1 LWRRRYF
8 CFEIRRFRSHN
19 LRSILTGR
27 AVLPR
32 RRDYFGLRS
41 NAALPILV
49 FYMKRTHHCNE
60 LRPAH
65 IGQTVTLSGWVHSRR
80 DLGGLIFIDI
90 RDREGRTQTV
100 FDPSDL
106 TPELF
111 VQAAALRSECV
122 VSITGKVRHRPDGT
136 NNAKIPTGEVE
147 VGVTALEVLNMA
159 EVLPFPVDD
168 PEIASKVNEELRLK
182 YRYLDLRR
190 PEMARNLKV
199 RSKVAI
205 ATRSYMD
212 EQGFLE
218 VETPTLFK
226 STPEGAREF
235 LVPNRREPGTFYAL
249 PQSPQQFKQ
258 ILMVAG
264 VEKYF
269 QLARCYRDEDLRAD
283 RQPEF
288 TQIDLEMSFIDRE
301 DIYTLIEGLLK
312 RVWKIA
318 LNIDVSTPFQR
329 ITFEEALNRYGIDKP
344 DTRFAMELA
353 DMTEDFR
360 ASTFKVFS
368 GTIANGGVVKALNA
382 KGMAGATQGQ
392 IETMTEYAKSFGAK
406 GLAFIKVENGEWKS
420 PIVKFFSE
428 AEKAALTSKLKI
440 EEGDLILFAADQWL
454 NACEI
459 LGKIRLYCADV
470 LKGQGKLVIPADQF
484 NFLWVI
490 EFPLLGF
497 DREQNRWYSSHHP
510 FTAPVTEDI
519 PLLKTDPKKVR
530 GQHYDVV
537 VNGVELGGGS
547 IRIHQPDVQ
556 KTIFEELLAI
566 PPEETKLR
574 FGYMLDAFKYG
585 APPHGGIALGFDRLI
600 AILCGTPSIR
610 DVIAFPKTAKGTCLM
625 TDSPSQVSS
634 KQLRELYLEV
644 KTQKKDAPPAP
655 PKT

>member
-1 LWRRRYF
+1 
-8 CFEIRRFRSHN
+8 
-19 LRSILTGR
+19 
-27 AVLPR
+27 
-32 RRDYFGLRS
+32 
-41 NAALPILV
+41 
-49 FYMKRTHHCNE
+49 MKRTHHCNE

-111 VQAAALRSECV
+111 AQAAALRSECV
-122 VSITGKVRHRPDGT
+122 VSITGKVRQRPAGT

-168 PEIASKVNEELRLK
+168 PEIANKVNEELRLK

-190 PEMARNLKV
+190 PEMARNLKL

-288 TQIDLEMSFIDRE
+288 TQVDIEMSFIERE
-301 DIYTLIEGLLK
+301 DIYNLIEGLLK
-312 RVWKIA
+312 RIWKTA
-318 LNIDVSTPFQR
+318 LNIDVPTPFKR
-329 ITFEEALNRYGIDKP
+329 ISFEEALNRFGIDKP
-344 DTRFAMELA
+344 DTRFGMELA
-353 DMTEDFR
+353 DFTEEFK

-368 GTIANGGVVKALNA
+368 GAIASGGVVKALNA

-420 PIVKFFSE
+420 PIVKFFSD
-428 AEKAALTSKLKI
+428 AEKTALTSKLKI

-470 LKGQGKLVIPADQF
+470 LKGQGKLVISADQF

-510 FTAPVTEDI
+510 FTAPVHGRHSACSRPI
-519 PLLKTDPKKVR
+519 RKKSAA
-530 GQHYDVV
+530 
-537 VNGVELGGGS
+537 S
-547 IRIHQPDVQ
+547 ITTWSSTAWNSAAARSVSISP
-556 KTIFEELLAI
+556 TCR
-566 PPEETKLR
+566 KLFSRNCSR
-574 FGYMLDAFKYG
+574 F
-585 APPHGGIALGFDRLI
+585 RR
-600 AILCGTPSIR
+600 TW
-610 DVIAFPKTAKGTCLM
+610 
-625 TDSPSQVSS
+625 
-634 KQLRELYLEV
+634 
-644 KTQKKDAPPAP
+644 
-655 PKT
+655 

>member
-1 LWRRRYF
+1 
-8 CFEIRRFRSHN
+8 
-19 LRSILTGR
+19 
-27 AVLPR
+27 
-32 RRDYFGLRS
+32 
-41 NAALPILV
+41 
-49 FYMKRTHHCNE
+49 MKRTHHCNE
-60 LRPAH
+60 LRPTH

-100 FDPSDL
+100 FDPSDW
-106 TPELF
+106 TKELF
-111 VQAAALRSECV
+111 EQAATLRSECV
-122 VSITGKVRHRPDGT
+122 VSITGKVRQRPAGT
-136 NNAKIPTGEVE
+136 NNAKIPTGAVE
-147 VGVTALEVLNMA
+147 VMAQSFEVLNMA

-168 PEIASKVNEELRLK
+168 PEVANKVNEELRLQ

-190 PEMARNLKV
+190 PEMARNLRT
-199 RSKVAI
+199 RSKVATAI
-205 ATRSYMD
+205 RMFMD

-288 TQIDLEMSFIDRE
+288 TQVDIEMSFIERE
-301 DIYTLIEGLLK
+301 DIYALIESLLK
-312 RVWKIA
+312 RVWKTA
-318 LNIDVSTPFQR
+318 LNVDVPTPFKR
-329 ITFEEALNRYGIDKP
+329 ISFEEALNRYGIDKP
-344 DTRFAMELA
+344 DTRFGMELV
-353 DMTEDFR
+353 DFTEEFK

-368 GTIANGGVVKALNA
+368 GAIANGGVVKALNA

-406 GLAFIKVENGEWKS
+406 GLAYIKVENGEWKS
-420 PIVKFFSE
+420 PIVKFFTE
-428 AEKAALTSKLKI
+428 AEKSALVAKLGI
-440 EEGDLILFAADQWL
+440 QEGDLILFAADQWL

-459 LGKIRLYCADV
+459 LGKIRLYCAEV
-470 LKGQGKLVIPADQF
+470 LKGQGKLVIPADRF
-484 NFLWVI
+484 DFLWVI

-497 DREQNRWYSSHHP
+497 DREMNRWYSSHHP
-510 FTAPVTEDI
+510 FTAPVEDDI

-530 GQHYDVV
+530 GQHYDIV

-556 KTIFEELLAI
+556 KTIFEEILQI
-566 PPEETKLR
+566 PPDETQLR
-574 FGYMLDAFKYG
+574 FGYMLEAFKYG

-610 DVIAFPKTAKGTCLM
+610 DVIAFPKTAKGVCLM
-625 TDSPSQVSS
+625 TDSPSHVTAR
-634 KQLRELYLEV
+634 QLRDLHIEV
-644 KTQKKDAPPAP
+644 KAAPKKE
-655 PKT
+655 

>member
-1 LWRRRYF
+1 
-8 CFEIRRFRSHN
+8 
-19 LRSILTGR
+19 
-27 AVLPR
+27 
-32 RRDYFGLRS
+32 
-41 NAALPILV
+41 
-49 FYMKRTHHCNE
+49 MKRTHHCNE

-111 VQAAALRSECV
+111 AQAASLRSECV
-122 VSITGKVRHRPDGT
+122 VSLTGKVRHRPEGT

-168 PEIASKVNEELRLK
+168 PEIANKVNEELRLQ

-205 ATRSYMD
+205 AARSFMD

-288 TQIDLEMSFIDRE
+288 TQVDIEMSFIDRE
-301 DIYTLIEGLLK
+301 DIYSLIEGLLK
-312 RVWKIA
+312 RVWKTA
-318 LNIDVSTPFQR
+318 LNLDVPTPFKR
-329 ITFEEALNRYGIDKP
+329 ISFEEALNRYGIDKP
-344 DTRFAMELA
+344 DTRFAMELV

-382 KGMAGATQGQ
+382 KGLAGATQGQ

-420 PIVKFFSE
+420 PIVKFFSD
-428 AEKAALTSKLKI
+428 AEKTALTTKLKI

-470 LKGQGKLVIPADQF
+470 LKSQGKLTIDPHQF
-484 NFLWVI
+484 NFLWVV

-497 DREQNRWYSSHHP
+497 DRENNRWYSSHHP
-510 FTAPVTEDI
+510 FTAPVAEDI
-519 PLLKTDPKKVR
+519 ALLKTDPKKVR
-530 GQHYDVV
+530 GQHYDIV

-566 PPEETKLR
+566 PPDMVKAR
-574 FGYMLDAFKYG
+574 FGYMLEAFRYG

-600 AILCGTPSIR
+600 AILCGVTSIR
-610 DVIAFPKTAKGTCLM
+610 DVIAFPKTAKGTDLM
-625 TDSPSQVSS
+625 TDSPSTVEP
-634 KQLRELYLEV
+634 KQLRDLYLEV
-644 KTQKKDAPPAP
+644 KVKPAAPTPVPAKP
-655 PKT
+655 

>member
-1 LWRRRYF
+1 
-8 CFEIRRFRSHN
+8 
-19 LRSILTGR
+19 
-27 AVLPR
+27 
-32 RRDYFGLRS
+32 
-41 NAALPILV
+41 
-49 FYMKRTHHCNE
+49 MKRTHHCNE

-106 TPELF
+106 TKELF
-111 VQAAALRSECV
+111 ERAASLRSECV
-122 VSITGKVRHRPDGT
+122 VSITGKVRARPAGT
-136 NNAKIPTGEVE
+136 NNIKIPTGEVE
-147 VGVTALEVLNMA
+147 VGVSALEVLNMA

-168 PEIASKVNEELRLK
+168 PEIANKVNEELRLK

-301 DIYTLIEGLLK
+301 DIYALIEGLLK

-318 LNIDVSTPFQR
+318 LNIDVPTPFKR
-329 ITFEEALNRYGIDKP
+329 ITFEEALNRWGIDKP
-344 DTRFAMELA
+344 DMRFAMELA
-353 DMTEDFR
+353 DFTDEFR

-382 KGMAGATQGQ
+382 KGLAGATQGQ
-392 IETMTEYAKSFGAK
+392 IETMTESAKSFGAK
-406 GLAFIKVENGEWKS
+406 GLAFIKVEKSSSTGVPPVSSQSTLAGETHGQDARATTVEWKS

-428 AEKAALTSKLKI
+428 AEKAALTKKLNI

-459 LGKIRLYCADV
+459 LGKIRLYCAEV

-510 FTAPVTEDI
+510 FTAPVREDI

-625 TDSPSQVSS
+625 TDSPSQVSP
-634 KQLRELYLEV
+634 KQLRDLYIEV
-644 KTQKKDAPPAP
+644 KVKKPETPATP
-655 PKT
+655 AK

>member
-1 LWRRRYF
+1 
-8 CFEIRRFRSHN
+8 
-19 LRSILTGR
+19 
-27 AVLPR
+27 
-32 RRDYFGLRS
+32 
-41 NAALPILV
+41 
-49 FYMKRTHHCNE
+49 MKRTHHCNE

-111 VQAAALRSECV
+111 TQAASLRSECV
-122 VSITGKVRHRPDGT
+122 VSITGKVRARPAGT
-136 NNAKIPTGEVE
+136 NNAKIPTGEIE

-168 PEIASKVNEELRLK
+168 PEIANKVNEELRLQ

-190 PEMARNLKV
+190 PEMARNLKL

-288 TQIDLEMSFIDRE
+288 TQVDIEMSFIDRE
-301 DIYTLIEGLLK
+301 DIYALIEGLLK
-312 RVWKIA
+312 RVWKTA
-318 LNIDVSTPFQR
+318 LNIDVPTPFKR
-329 ITFEEALNRYGIDKP
+329 ISFEEALNRYGIDKP
-344 DTRFAMELA
+344 DTRFAMELV

-420 PIVKFFSE
+420 PIVKFFNE

-440 EEGDLILFAADQWL
+440 EEGDLILFAADQRL

-470 LKGQGKLVIPADQF
+470 LKGQGKLTIPANQF

-547 IRIHQPDVQ
+547 IRIHQPNVQ

-600 AILCGTPSIR
+600 AILCGTSSIR

-625 TDSPSQVSS
+625 TDSPSQVSP

-644 KTQKKDAPPAP
+644 KAQKKE
-655 PKT
+655 

>member
-1 LWRRRYF
+1 
-8 CFEIRRFRSHN
+8 
-19 LRSILTGR
+19 
-27 AVLPR
+27 
-32 RRDYFGLRS
+32 
-41 NAALPILV
+41 
-49 FYMKRTHHCNE
+49 MKRTHHCNQ
-60 LRPAH
+60 LRPTH

-80 DLGGLIFIDI
+80 DLGGLIFIDV

-100 FDPSDL
+100 FDPSNLPKDL
-106 TPELF
+106 FDL
-111 VQAAALRSECV
+111 AAGLRSECV
-122 VSITGKVRHRPDGT
+122 ISLTGKVRQRPAGT

-147 VGVTALEVLNMA
+147 IMVLSLEVLNMA

-168 PEIASKVNEELRLK
+168 PEIANKVNEELRLK

-205 ATRSYMD
+205 ATRQYMD

-235 LVPNRREPGTFYAL
+235 LVPNRREAGTFYAL

-258 ILMVAG
+258 ILMVG
-264 VEKYF
+264 GIEKYF

-288 TQIDLEMSFIDRE
+288 TQVDIEMSFIDRE
-301 DIYTLIEGLLK
+301 DIYALIEGLLK
-312 RVWKIA
+312 RVWKTA
-318 LNIDVSTPFQR
+318 LNIDIPTPFKR

-344 DTRFAMELA
+344 DTRFGMELA
-353 DMTEDFR
+353 DFTQEFK

-368 GTIANGGVVKALNA
+368 GVIANGGVVKALNA
-382 KGMAGATQGQ
+382 RGLASATQGQ

-428 AEKAALTSKLKI
+428 AEKAALTQKLAI
-440 EEGDLILFAADQWL
+440 QEGDLILFAADQWL

-459 LGKIRLYCADV
+459 LGKIRLYCAEV
-470 LKGQGKLVIPADQF
+470 LKGQGKLTIDPHQF

-510 FTAPVTEDI
+510 FTAPVAEDV

-556 KTIFEELLAI
+556 KTIFEDVLQI
-566 PPEETKLR
+566 SPEETKLR
-574 FGYMLDAFKYG
+574 FGYMLEAFRYG

-610 DVIAFPKTAKGTCLM
+610 DVIAFPKTAKGTDLM
-625 TDSPSQVSS
+625 TDSPASVEP
-634 KQLRELYLEV
+634 KQLRDLHLEL
-644 KTQKKDAPPAP
+644 KAGKKE
-655 PKT
+655 

>member
-1 LWRRRYF
+1 
-8 CFEIRRFRSHN
+8 
-19 LRSILTGR
+19 
-27 AVLPR
+27 
-32 RRDYFGLRS
+32 
-41 NAALPILV
+41 
-49 FYMKRTHHCNE
+49 MKRTHHCNE

-106 TPELF
+106 PAALF
-111 VQAAALRSECV
+111 EQAAALRSECV
-122 VSITGKVRHRPDGT
+122 VSITGAVRQRPAGT
-136 NNAKIPTGEVE
+136 NNTKIPTGEVE
-147 VGVTALEVLNMA
+147 VAVTGLEVLNMA

-168 PEIASKVNEELRLK
+168 PEIASKVNEELRLQ

-264 VEKYF
+264 VERYF

-288 TQIDLEMSFIDRE
+288 TQVDIEMSFIERE
-301 DIYTLIEGLLK
+301 DIYALIEGLLK
-312 RVWKIA
+312 RVWKTA
-318 LNIDVSTPFQR
+318 LNMDIPTPFKR
-329 ITFEEALNRYGIDKP
+329 ISFEEALNRYGIDKP
-344 DTRFAMELA
+344 DTRFGMELV
-353 DMTEDFR
+353 DFTAEFR
-360 ASTFKVFS
+360 TSTFKVFS
-368 GTIANGGVVKALNA
+368 GAIAAGGVVKALNA
-382 KGMAGATQGQ
+382 KGLAGATQGQ

-406 GLAFIKVENGEWKS
+406 GLAYIKVENGEWKS
-420 PIVKFFSE
+420 PIVKFFSA
-428 AEKAALTSKLKI
+428 AEKEALIAKLAI

-454 NACEI
+454 TACEI

-470 LKGQGKLVIPADQF
+470 LKTQGKLVIPADQF

-556 KTIFEELLAI
+556 KTVFEEVLQI

-574 FGYMLDAFKYG
+574 FGYMLDAFRYG

-610 DVIAFPKTAKGTCLM
+610 DVIAFPKTAKGTDLM
-625 TDSPSQVSS
+625 TDSPATVSA
-634 KQLRELYLEV
+634 KQLRDLHIELKV
-644 KTQKKDAPPAP
+644 PKKD
-655 PKT
+655 

>member
-1 LWRRRYF
+1 
-8 CFEIRRFRSHN
+8 
-19 LRSILTGR
+19 
-27 AVLPR
+27 
-32 RRDYFGLRS
+32 
-41 NAALPILV
+41 
-49 FYMKRTHHCNE
+49 MKRTQHCNE

-65 IGQTVTLSGWVHSRR
+65 IGQTVTLAGWVHSRR
-80 DLGGLIFIDI
+80 DLGGLIFIDV

-106 TPELF
+106 PKELF
-111 VQAAALRSECV
+111 ERAAALRSECV
-122 VSITGKVRHRPDGT
+122 ISVTGKVRQRPTGT
-136 NNAKIPTGEVE
+136 NNPKIPTGEVE
-147 VGVTALEVLNMA
+147 IMVKELEVLNVA

-168 PEIASKVNEELRLK
+168 PEVAGKVNEELRLK

-190 PEMARNLKV
+190 PEMARNLRL
-199 RSKVAI
+199 RSKVAT
-205 ATRSYMD
+205 ATRVFMD

-235 LVPNRREPGTFYAL
+235 LVPCRTNPGLFYAL

-288 TQIDLEMSFIDRE
+288 TQIDIEMSFIERE
-301 DIYTLIEGLLK
+301 DIYTLIESLLQ
-312 RVWKIA
+312 RIWKTA
-318 LNIDVSTPFQR
+318 LNIDVPVPFKR
-329 ITFEEALNRYGIDKP
+329 LTFEEALNRYGIDKP
-344 DTRFAMELA
+344 DTRIGMELA
-353 DMTEDFR
+353 DFTEEFR
-360 ASTFKVFS
+360 ASKFKIFS
-368 GTIANGGVVKALNA
+368 GTVANGGVVKALNA
-382 KGMAGATQGQ
+382 KGLAGATQGQ

-406 GLAFIKVENGEWKS
+406 GLAYIKVEGGEWKS
-420 PIVKFFSE
+420 PIVKFFND
-428 AEKAALTSKLKI
+428 AEKAALTKKLAI

-470 LKGQGKLVIPADQF
+470 LKTQGKLTIPADRF
-484 NFLWVI
+484 DFLWVI

-510 FTAPVTEDI
+510 FTAPVAEDI
-519 PLLKTDPKKVR
+519 PMLKTDPKKVR
-530 GQHYDVV
+530 GQHYDIV

-556 KTIFEELLAI
+556 KTVFEEVLQI
-566 PPEETKLR
+566 PPEMVKAR
-574 FGYMLDAFKYG
+574 FGYMLEAFRYG

-600 AILCGTPSIR
+600 AILCNTPSIR

-625 TDSPSQVSS
+625 TDSPGSVEP
-634 KQLRELYLEV
+634 KQLRDLHLELKV
-644 KTQKKDAPPAP
+644 AKKE
-655 PKT
+655 

>member
-1 LWRRRYF
+1 
-8 CFEIRRFRSHN
+8 
-19 LRSILTGR
+19 
-27 AVLPR
+27 
-32 RRDYFGLRS
+32 
-41 NAALPILV
+41 
-49 FYMKRTHHCNE
+49 MKRTHHCNE

-106 TPELF
+106 APELF
-111 VQAAALRSECV
+111 TQAAALRSECV
-122 VSITGKVRHRPDGT
+122 VSIAGKVRQRPAGT
-136 NNAKIPTGEVE
+136 NNAKIPTGEIE
-147 VGVTALEVLNMA
+147 VAVTALEVLNMA

-168 PEIASKVNEELRLK
+168 PEIASKVNEELRLQ

-199 RSKVAI
+199 RSKAAI

-288 TQIDLEMSFIDRE
+288 TQVDIEMSFIDRE
-301 DIYTLIEGLLK
+301 DIYALIEGLLK
-312 RVWKIA
+312 RVWKTA
-318 LNIDVSTPFQR
+318 LNIEIPTPFKR
-329 ITFEEALNRYGIDKP
+329 ITFEEALNRFGIDKP
-344 DTRFAMELA
+344 DMRFGMELV
-353 DMTEDFR
+353 DLTEDFR

-368 GTIANGGVVKALNA
+368 GAVANCGVVKALNA

-392 IETMTEYAKSFGAK
+392 IETMTDYAKSFGAK
-406 GLAFIKVENGEWKS
+406 GLAYIKVEKGADGANVEWKS
-420 PIVKFFSE
+420 PIVKFFSD
-428 AEKAALTSKLKI
+428 AEKTALTAKLKI

-470 LKGQGKLVIPADQF
+470 LKGQGKLVFPADQF

-510 FTAPVTEDI
+510 FTAPVADDI

-566 PPEETKLR
+566 SPEETKLR

-600 AILCGTPSIR
+600 AILCGTASIR
-610 DVIAFPKTAKGTCLM
+610 DVIAFPKTAKGTDLM
-625 TDSPSQVSS
+625 TDSPSTVSPR
-634 KQLRELYLEV
+634 QLRDLYLEV
-644 KTQKKDAPPAP
+644 KVPKKE
-655 PKT
+655 